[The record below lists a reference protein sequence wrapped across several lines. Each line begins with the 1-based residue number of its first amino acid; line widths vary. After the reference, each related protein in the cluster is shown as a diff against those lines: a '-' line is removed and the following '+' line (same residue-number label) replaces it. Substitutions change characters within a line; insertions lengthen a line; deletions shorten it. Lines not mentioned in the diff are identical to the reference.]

1 MPGVM
6 MRTLVLTLA
15 CLWPVGA
22 WAQDARLTARLDAGT
37 AARVTELVDSA
48 QAERLPTEP
57 LVQKALEGATMGASS
72 ERIARAVQTLLGNLR
87 GARAALGP
95 EAAEPDLVAGASSLR
110 AGVTAAALRQLRA
123 TRPGQPLA
131 IPLAVLTDLI
141 ARGMPQAEAETS
153 VLALARDGGGDAEFL
168 ALRRRLEGDIE
179 SGATPA
185 PGATP
190 DPGGRPRGMPAP
202 GAPTSP

>member
-1 MPGVM
+1 MPSGAL
-6 MRTLVLTLA
+6 RFLVLTLA
-15 CLWPVGA
+15 CLWPAAA

-37 AARVTELVDSA
+37 AARVAELVDSA
-48 QAERLPTEP
+48 RVERLPAEP

-95 EAAEPDLVAGASSLR
+95 AATEPDLVAGASSLR

-123 TRPGQPLA
+123 SRPGQPLA
-131 IPLAVLTDLI
+131 VPLAVLTDLI

-168 ALRRRLEGDIE
+168 ALRRRLEGDME
-179 SGATPA
+179 SGDA
-185 PGATP
+185 PE
-190 DPGGRPRGMPAP
+190 PGGRPRGMPAP

>member
-1 MPGVM
+1 
-6 MRTLVLTLA
+6 MRILVLTLA
-15 CLWPVGA
+15 CLWPAAA

-37 AARVTELVDSA
+37 AARVAELVDSA
-48 QAERLPTEP
+48 KVERLPAEP

-95 EAAEPDLVAGASSLR
+95 EATEPDLVAGASSLR

-131 IPLAVLTDLI
+131 VPLAVLTDLI

-153 VLALARDGGGDAEFL
+153 VLTLARDGGGDAEFL
-168 ALRRRLEGDIE
+168 ALRRRLEGDME
-179 SGATPA
+179 SGATPE
-185 PGATP
+185 
-190 DPGGRPRGMPAP
+190 PGGRPRGMPAP
-202 GAPTSP
+202 GAPVSP